1 MEKAATIS
9 ANTLFH
15 FTSNIESLLGILTNN
30 FYSRYCL
37 EDHSVF
43 WSKKLSMKLGRAY
56 SNIASPMTFFCD
68 IPLSSI
74 RNHINVYGKYA
85 IGLSKE
91 WGRKK
96 HISPVMYALSNSIS
110 ARVIRNG
117 LSYIENGIEKSNR
130 HFDASYAANPT
141 YKEDK
146 KDKLILNLTD
156 ELIRIDREVIN
167 LMAFTKIYRG
177 EFVHRNKRYR
187 SVCFYDEREWRFVPN
202 LRHTIP
208 DYISKDVYQDA
219 MQRQEANSKL
229 EKSEYAL
236 KFEPSDIRY
245 IIVAKE
251 NEILPMVD
259 SIHKIKGHIYTS
271 ADLKLLTTR
280 IISMEQVLQD
290 F

>member
-1 MEKAATIS
+1 MEKPVTLS

-30 FYSRYCL
+30 FHSRYCL
-37 EDHSVF
+37 ENYSVF
-43 WSKKLSMKLGRAY
+43 WPEKIAKKQNRNY
-56 SNIASPMTFFCD
+56 SNIARPMTCFCD

-96 HISPVMYALSNSIS
+96 RISPVMYALNNSIS

-117 LSYIENGIEKSNR
+117 LSCIDNGIEKSNK
-130 HFDASYAANPT
+130 HFDALYSATPT

-156 ELIRIDREVIN
+156 ELARIDGELLD
-167 LMAFTKIYRG
+167 LMVFTKIYG
-177 EFVHRNKRYR
+177 GTFVHRNKRYR
-187 SVCFYDEREWRFVPN
+187 NVCFYDEREWRHVPK
-202 LRHTIP
+202 LHHSIP
-208 DYISKDVYQDA
+208 DYISKDVYQDDK
-219 MQRQEANSKL
+219 QRKEANSKL
-229 EKSEYAL
+229 KKPEYAL

-245 IIVAKE
+245 IIVKKD

-259 SIHKIKGHIYTS
+259 SIHEIKGHKYTS
-271 ADLKLLTTR
+271 EDLKLLTTR